1 MKPIYQG
8 INIFIL
14 IVVVTSCNENSTS
27 ALKTKNKD
35 PRSVVVSPF
44 KSVNLPVET
53 FTISP
58 GEEQQ
63 IITSNG
69 SKIKIP
75 KESLV
80 DENGDLIKEP
90 VTISLKNFMDAAE
103 IMTAGI
109 PMNYS
114 DDSTKSTPF
123 QSAGMFEIQAF
134 TSSGKK
140 VMINQEHP
148 VSMELATYRTEKGFD
163 NYYLDTLTGKW
174 TKTENDNLHLNLDKE
189 NLKAQLTK
197 LKSKTVFNG
206 KLFVFNYNYLLDE
219 FLNNDYQAIYP
230 YMTNSKK
237 KLPSKLLNYGI
248 KGEDIWDYEKIS
260 LNKNEVPASLIVWE
274 KTAKINFPKWIS
286 DHFNFTTHKKIKDD
300 LYEFT
305 VENNLNK
312 AETFKF
318 KAIAR
323 MTIKSLFKV
332 APEKWS
338 AEYEQTLK
346 EIKEQELT
354 FSKMNDLS
362 RTLQINQFGIYNCDK
377 LYDQPERFLAS
388 VEFVIPTGKKG
399 FTPDRFFYISKRDK
413 VCIDYA
419 FQKENK
425 LTLCND
431 PTAELYTVLE
441 GDILATVSTNE
452 LGKCSKDNTAK
463 QKLIFK
469 PGKKIE
475 KLEDLK
481 TIIGI

>member
-63 IITSNG
+63 ITTSNG

-75 KESLV
+75 KESLI

-109 PMNYS
+109 PMKYS
-114 DDSTKSTPF
+114 DDTTKSTPF
-123 QSAGMFEIQAF
+123 QSAGMFEIQAS

-140 VMINQEHP
+140 VMINQEKP
-148 VSMELATYRTEKGFD
+148 LSMELATYRSEKGFD
-163 NYYLDTLTGKW
+163 NFYLDTLTGKW
-174 TKTENDNLHLNLDKE
+174 NKTENENLHLNIDKE
-189 NLKAQLTK
+189 NLKAQITK

-206 KLFVFNYNYLLDE
+206 NLFVLNFNYLLDE

-230 YMTNSKK
+230 FIINAKK
-237 KLPSKLLNYGI
+237 KLPNKLLNYGI
-248 KGEDIWDYEKIS
+248 NGEDIWDYEKVS
-260 LNKNEVPASLIVWE
+260 LNKNDVPASLIVWE
-274 KTAKINFPKWIS
+274 KTAKIQFPAWTK
-286 DHFNFTTHKKIKDD
+286 DHFNYASHKKINGD

-305 VENNLNK
+305 VENRLNK
-312 AETFKF
+312 TETFKF
-318 KAIAR
+318 MAR
-323 MTIKSLFKV
+323 AKMTIKSLFKV

-338 AEYEQTLK
+338 SEYEQTLK
-346 EIKEQELT
+346 EIKEHELSM
-354 FSKMNDLS
+354 SKMNDLS
-362 RTLQINQFGIYNCDK
+362 RTLQINQFGIYNCDR

-388 VEFVIPTGKKG
+388 VEFVVPINKKG

-413 VCIDYA
+413 VCIDYT

-441 GDILATVSTNE
+441 GDILATVSTDE
-452 LGKCSKDNTAK
+452 LSKCSKENTAK

-469 PGKKIE
+469 PGKKIQ

-481 TIIGI
+481 TIMGI